1 MCFGFASS
9 RLVRG
14 MCFVLV
20 AGLVVAPM
28 GCSGGGGSSTPPSPP
43 ADVTAASQAGAVALS
58 WNGAADATGYNV
70 YRSTSPAPDA
80 TGEPVNGGTS
90 VEGTA
95 YTDDTAENGTR
106 YYYRVTAVG
115 DGGESEASSEV
126 SARPFSTPPDRP

>member
-43 ADVTAASQAGAVALS
+43 ADVTAASQDGAVALS

-70 YRSTSPAPDA
+70 YRTTASTS
-80 TGEPVNGGTS
+80 GTS
-90 VEGTA
+90 GTPINGDAPVGQTA
-95 YTDDTAENGTR
+95 YTDDAAENGTR